1 MMKTTDQQL
10 QMEWLYNNE
19 QQRQRDFR
27 RQQKY
32 NDLVAW
38 RETDSATSTG
48 KQNNPQN
55 VPLTNHWFNSL
66 SIPPPPGFQ
75 DTSKYTFILPRPTE
89 PPKTPPS
96 FKTASFRRRCMGSE
110 PISPPNPLRL
120 ANTTTPQLLPRPETL
135 PRFLRAPFSPL
146 NCERIG
152 DPSLKVFKVK
162 LPDYLIDGPLDA
174 LIMAAEQYAKLLPS
188 GWRTNLYSLT
198 KCDIPCPNIPGIES
212 YLNPIETYILLT
224 MKMLYAHQKNASN
237 IALAHSQPHIVKYSK
252 ELGHTGGKH
261 LHLFGVSGF
270 VIRVSNVSDFTEKWE
285 CGRRFLTIIACLFEI
300 VLYLHVTNSRI
311 TLRPM

>member
-1 MMKTTDQQL
+1 MMKTTDQQS
-10 QMEWLYNNE
+10 QMEWLYNHE
-19 QQRQRDFR
+19 QQRQRDCR

-38 RETDSATSTG
+38 RETDRATSTG
-48 KQNNPQN
+48 KQNNPRN
-55 VPLTNHWFNSL
+55 VPLTSHWFNSL

-75 DTSKYTFILPRPTE
+75 DTSKYAFILPRPTE

-120 ANTTTPQLLPRPETL
+120 ANTTTPQLLPRPDAL

-146 NCERIG
+146 DCERIG
-152 DPSLKVFKVK
+152 HPSLKVFKVK
-162 LPDYLIDGPLDA
+162 LPHYLIDGPLDA

-212 YLNPIETYILLT
+212 YLNPIETYILMT

-237 IALAHSQPHIVKYSK
+237 ITLAHSQPHIVKYSK
-252 ELGHTGGKH
+252 KLGHTGGKS
-261 LHLFGVSGF
+261 LHLAVVSGF
-270 VIRVSNVSDFTEKWE
+270 ISEVTEKWE
-285 CGRRFLTIIACLFEI
+285 CGRRFLTIICLPF
-300 VLYLHVTNSRI
+300 
-311 TLRPM
+311 